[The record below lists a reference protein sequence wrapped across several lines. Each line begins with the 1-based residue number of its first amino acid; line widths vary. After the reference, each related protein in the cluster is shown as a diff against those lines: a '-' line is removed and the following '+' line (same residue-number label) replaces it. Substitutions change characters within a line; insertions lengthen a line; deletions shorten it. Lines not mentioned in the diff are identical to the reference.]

1 MSYLIVKW
9 NSFWQEG
16 SPRMVVRLAE
26 AGLYASL
33 ASPGPRACD
42 PVGGAFRP
50 EWREGASE
58 GLLVRSHAGLATS
71 VSRALIRRSLQLRL

>member
-9 NSFWQEG
+9 NSFWQED

-33 ASPGPRACD
+33 ASPGTRACD
-42 PVGGAFRP
+42 AVGGAFRP
-50 EWREGASE
+50 EWREGP
-58 GLLVRSHAGLATS
+58 VK
-71 VSRALIRRSLQLRL
+71 VF